1 MGGCLT
7 NRLAG
12 GCSIFDLGG
21 DKRNDIS
28 AYGLRA
34 FRLSPSVSSRLE
46 ESQAGGV
53 VFSKLSKL
61 LNQEDALG
69 APCLQRF
76 AITVARPGTRGVAFA
91 SVCANWKPSYADYLQ
106 PGLP

>member
-1 MGGCLT
+1 
-7 NRLAG
+7 
-12 GCSIFDLGG
+12 
-21 DKRNDIS
+21 
-28 AYGLRA
+28 
-34 FRLSPSVSSRLE
+34 
-46 ESQAGGV
+46 V

-76 AITVARPGTRGVAFA
+76 AITVARPGSQGVAFA

-106 PGLP
+106 PGFPRGAG